1 MSNALDTSPNPPNGG
16 LWVLRLE
23 DAIRSVEARICKLP
37 GRRLYVPP
45 GQIIFRLL
53 LNVMYQEMEAIA
65 VMSISKHKN
74 TTSISAFCLTEIV
87 MTFCAM
93 SLSDPRAER
102 ETKPSYLVF

>member
-1 MSNALDTSPNPPNGG
+1 
-16 LWVLRLE
+16 
-23 DAIRSVEARICKLP
+23 
-37 GRRLYVPP
+37 
-45 GQIIFRLL
+45 
-53 LNVMYQEMEAIA
+53 MYQEMEAIA

-102 ETKPSYLVF
+102 ETKPSYLVFWLHDGKRDGENIILQITYAEH